1 MSCTLVGRRTETWST
16 EKSEY
21 GVQKSTIICRGYN
34 NHYQYVLSTSWTT
47 TSDVQRELELRSTL
61 TIRCVQQLPAVL
73 LSDHERG
80 GEIDNEQQLQII
92 RITPSTFHLFLA
104 RFLAR
109 FLLCLH
115 IIMIDQVLRVIR

>member
-1 MSCTLVGRRTETWST
+1 MSCTLAGRRTETWST

-21 GVQKSTIICRGYN
+21 GVQKSTNICRGY
-34 NHYQYVLSTSWTT
+34 VLSMSWTT

-61 TIRCVQQLPAVL
+61 TIRCNQQLPAVL

-104 RFLAR
+104 RFL
-109 FLLCLH
+109 LCLH
-115 IIMIDQVLRVIR
+115 IIMIDQVVYWSTTPVWG